1 MRTSS
6 RAEKVNT
13 MNTKPCL
20 TLEDCR
26 EIGAA
31 AQAEARR
38 NNWNVVIAILDDGGH
53 LRWLEAMDG
62 TSPFNS
68 QVAVEK
74 GRSAAVSRR
83 TTKAWED
90 RVAGRAGVLNMPVLS
105 VQGGVP
111 IMVDG
116 DCVGAVGVSGV
127 QSHED
132 EQIANAGIAALL
144 ATP

>member
-1 MRTSS
+1 V
-6 RAEKVNT
+6 K
-13 MNTKPCL
+13 TKPCL
-20 TLEDCR
+20 TLDDCR
-26 EIGAA
+26 KIGAA
-31 AQAEARR
+31 AMAEARK
-38 NNWNVVIAILDDGGH
+38 NNWNVVIAVLDDGGH

-62 TSPFNS
+62 TTPFNS

-83 TTKAWED
+83 STKNWED
-90 RVAGRAGVLNMPVLS
+90 RVAAGRNSMLNMPVLP

-111 IMVDG
+111 IMTGG

-132 EQIANAGIAALL
+132 EQIANAGIAALGIK
-144 ATP
+144 T

>member
-1 MRTSS
+1 
-6 RAEKVNT
+6 
-13 MNTKPCL
+13 L

-26 EIGAA
+26 KIGAA
-31 AQAEARR
+31 AMAEARK
-38 NNWNVVIAILDDGGH
+38 NKWNVVIAVLDDGGH

-62 TSPFNS
+62 TTPFNS

-83 TTKAWED
+83 STKNWED
-90 RVAGRAGVLNMPVLS
+90 RVAAGRNAMLNMPVLP

-111 IMVDG
+111 IMVG
-116 DCVGAVGVSGV
+116 ADCVGAVGVSGV

-132 EQIANAGIAALL
+132 EQIANAGIAALGL
-144 ATP
+144 KS

>member
-1 MRTSS
+1 MKTRL
-6 RAEKVNT
+6 
-13 MNTKPCL
+13 CL

-26 EIGAA
+26 KIGAA
-31 AQAEARR
+31 AQEEARR
-38 NNWNVVIAILDDGGH
+38 NKWNVVIAVLDDGGH
-53 LRWLEAMDG
+53 LLWLEAMDG

-83 TTKAWED
+83 STRQWEE
-90 RVAGRAGVLNMPVLS
+90 RVASGRTGVLNMPVLT

-111 IMVDG
+111 IMTEG
-116 DCVGAVGVSGV
+116 QCVGAVGVSGV

-132 EQIANAGIAALL
+132 EQIANAGIAALGL
-144 ATP
+144 AK

>member
-1 MRTSS
+1 M
-6 RAEKVNT
+6 K
-13 MNTKPCL
+13 TKPCL

-26 EIGAA
+26 KIGAA
-31 AQAEARR
+31 ALEEARK
-38 NNWNVVIAILDDGGH
+38 NGWNVVVAILDDGGH

-83 TTKAWED
+83 STKAWED
-90 RVAGRAGVLNMPVLS
+90 RIADGRTAILEMPVLP

-111 IMVDG
+111 IMADG
-116 DCVGAVGVSGV
+116 QCVGAVGVSGV

-132 EQIANAGIAALL
+132 EQIANAGIAALGL
-144 ATP
+144 GK

>member
-1 MRTSS
+1 M
-6 RAEKVNT
+6 K
-13 MNTKPCL
+13 TKPCL

-26 EIGAA
+26 KIGAA
-31 AQAEARR
+31 ALEEARK
-38 NNWNVVIAILDDGGH
+38 NGWNVVVAILDDGGH

-83 TTKAWED
+83 STKAWED
-90 RVAGRAGVLNMPVLS
+90 RIAEGRTVMLEMPLLP

-111 IMVDG
+111 MMADG
-116 DCVGAVGVSGV
+116 QCVGAVGVSGV

-132 EQIANAGIAALL
+132 EQIANAGIAALGL
-144 ATP
+144 GK